1 MLTVKRQAGQFPSV
15 GMTLRNYQY
24 DPRDHHKR
32 LDKTVVVKSRWWQ
45 RLTSRLSWKR
55 AAITVLILFLL
66 VGGFVAGKFIYNAHK
81 LFGGNILG
89 ILKPTHLKGEDQGRV
104 NILLAG
110 NSSDDP
116 GHEGASLT
124 DSIMIVSIDTR
135 HNKAFLLSVPRDL
148 WVKVGDSGHMK
159 INQAYVTGQQNDFSE
174 DGYPSGGMGQLEQVV
189 SQDFGI
195 PIDYYAL
202 IDYNAFKQA
211 VNAVGGIDINIQ
223 SKDPR
228 GLYDPNIDYST
239 GGPLVRLTNGEH
251 HLNGQQAL
259 DLARARGDA
268 YNSYGFAGSDF
279 DRTQHQRQML
289 IALKSKAVSAGVI
302 TNPAKLTK
310 LSDAIGN
317 NVKTDFKTSE
327 IRRLY
332 DLTKNIN
339 GGNLKSLS
347 LNDDN
352 GKNLLQSYSSP
363 SGQSALIP
371 AAGLDN
377 FYDIQSFVNR
387 QTSSD
392 PVVQEAA
399 TVVVLNGTTTDGLAT
414 QAKKKLNA
422 KKVLVSRVGDA
433 TGAHPT
439 TTIIDASNSKKPATR
454 TLLMQLFGK
463 NITTT
468 NPYASVYDA
477 DFIIVLGNDQIPA
490 STSSSTTTQTTQ

>member
-1 MLTVKRQAGQFPSV
+1 
-15 GMTLRNYQY
+15 
-24 DPRDHHKR
+24 
-32 LDKTVVVKSRWWQ
+32 
-45 RLTSRLSWKR
+45 
-55 AAITVLILFLL
+55 
-66 VGGFVAGKFIYNAHK
+66 
-81 LFGGNILG
+81 
-89 ILKPTHLKGEDQGRV
+89 
-104 NILLAG
+104 
-110 NSSDDP
+110 
-116 GHEGASLT
+116 
-124 DSIMIVSIDTR
+124 
-135 HNKAFLLSVPRDL
+135 
-148 WVKVGDSGHMK
+148 
-159 INQAYVTGQQNDFSE
+159 
-174 DGYPSGGMGQLEQVV
+174 
-189 SQDFGI
+189 
-195 PIDYYAL
+195 
-202 IDYNAFKQA
+202 
-211 VNAVGGIDINIQ
+211 
-223 SKDPR
+223 
-228 GLYDPNIDYST
+228 
-239 GGPLVRLTNGEH
+239 
-251 HLNGQQAL
+251 AL

-289 IALKSKAVSAGVI
+289 IALKSKAVSAGVV

-327 IRRLY
+327 VRRLY
-332 DLTKNIN
+332 DLTKNIS
-339 GGNLKSLS
+339 GNNFKSLS

-371 AAGLDN
+371 AAGIDN
-377 FYDIQSFVNR
+377 YYDIQSFVNR

-399 TVVVLNGTTTDGLAT
+399 NVVVLNGTTADGLAT

-433 TGAHPT
+433 TGTHPT
-439 TTIIDASNSKKPATR
+439 TTIIDASGSKKPATR

-468 NPYASVYDA
+468 NPYASIYDA

-490 STSSSTTTQTTQ
+490 STSSSTTTQTSQ